1 MMTVPPVNAL
11 PPVSPVSPAES
22 SAPAAAASP
31 ASAPTSAPDHALVER
46 FNAIMHRLETSPQQ
60 HVHSHEPSAIG
71 QFVSQ
76 QDHEFQAVMDD
87 VRNFS
92 VSDPNNLQ
100 QMAQEIIHMQSELT
114 ALSFKMN
121 IGTALAQSG
130 KGSIQTLMKNQ

>member
-1 MMTVPPVNAL
+1 MMTAPPVNAV
-11 PPVSPVSPAES
+11 PPVSPAEP
-22 SAPAAAASP
+22 SAPVAAPPAAP
-31 ASAPTSAPDHALVER
+31 ASAPDHALVER
-46 FNAIMHRLETSPQQ
+46 FNAIMRHLETSPQQ
-60 HVHSHEPSAIG
+60 HVHSHSPSAIG
-71 QFVSQ
+71 QFISQ
-76 QDHEFQAVMDD
+76 QDHEFQTVMDD

-92 VSDPNNLQ
+92 VSDPSNLQ